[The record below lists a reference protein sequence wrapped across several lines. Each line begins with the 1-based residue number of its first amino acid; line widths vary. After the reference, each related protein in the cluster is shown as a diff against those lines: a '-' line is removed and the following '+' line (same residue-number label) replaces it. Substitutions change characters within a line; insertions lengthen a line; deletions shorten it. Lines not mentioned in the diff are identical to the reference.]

1 MYFVALCCNGKTKN
15 LVVRTRRVFKGFA
28 FLLLQIELFNEIGKT
43 KFKLKKFVKAVLLS
57 CSVHNINAS
66 TWTRFFKRNE
76 RGNPA
81 RRHILLQLSTLCQCK
96 LLLPASVQLV
106 LAFRSSQVNGQC
118 LSHSGFRRQSRLGVI
133 KALCA
138 AISWLKPT

>member
-43 KFKLKKFVKAVLLS
+43 KFKLKKIVKAVLLS

-66 TWTRFFKRNE
+66 TVDTFFLRGMNE
-76 RGNPA
+76 ET
-81 RRHILLQLSTLCQCK
+81 LLAATYFYSCPHCVSVSCYFPPQFSWFSLSDHH
-96 LLLPASVQLV
+96 
-106 LAFRSSQVNGQC
+106 R
-118 LSHSGFRRQSRLGVI
+118 
-133 KALCA
+133 
-138 AISWLKPT
+138 